1 MSLFFGGVGVLAI
14 ILFFVSLFSEIQI
27 PEDKSLRK
35 TITKSIG
42 VIKNKPLSDSLT
54 IDMVRLTTFQ
64 WDTLYVFSGDNS
76 EDFISQ
82 AIGVSWNNGETSGWD
97 DAYPDN
103 ILIFKNKGKIVSYVW
118 YRKDFSG
125 EHIEPDFVHFQMHI
139 GSGELF
145 TPSTA
150 RFNIFREKRDPNFIQ
165 LIDSKRRNS
174 VYRPGFNPQNVSRID
189 WRYHG

>member
-1 MSLFFGGVGVLAI
+1 MSLFFGAIGVLTI
-14 ILFFVSLFSEIQI
+14 VLLFISVFGGVQI
-27 PEDKSLRK
+27 PEDKALRK

-82 AIGVSWNNGETSGWD
+82 AIGVSWNKGETSGWY
-97 DAYPDN
+97 DANPDN
-103 ILIFKNKGKIVSYVW
+103 LFIFKHKGKIVSYVW
-118 YRKDFSG
+118 YEGFGG
-125 EHIEPDFVHFQMHI
+125 EPTEPDFIHFQMHL
-139 GSGELF
+139 SNAELF
-145 TPSTA
+145 TPTTA

-165 LIDSKRRNS
+165 LIDSKRKNS
-174 VYRPGFNPQNVSRID
+174 IYRPGFNPQNVSRID